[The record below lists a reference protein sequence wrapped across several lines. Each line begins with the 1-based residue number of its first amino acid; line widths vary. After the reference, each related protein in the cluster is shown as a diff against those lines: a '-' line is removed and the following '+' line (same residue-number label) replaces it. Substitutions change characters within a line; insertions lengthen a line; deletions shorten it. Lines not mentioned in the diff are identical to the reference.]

1 MHTDAVN
8 AIEKA
13 LKDLD
18 TSKTLHV
25 LDKFVP
31 RGSQEFREALFECQ
45 NDDDAIL
52 PPRERSNTIDTTY
65 KKPHLSVHF
74 ASNLVTPGG
83 KKTRSRDDL
92 HSHIHPEGILR
103 HSRERSNTYDGTIQ
117 RPRKAVSVKSPL
129 CDEND
134 NDNESAVEKL
144 LRKSP
149 DARKI
154 DLNGLLKADH
164 RTNDSK
170 KTDAKQQNGLSPL
183 RRHKSESAA
192 HSHLKT
198 SPKVS
203 PKTSRKS

>member
-1 MHTDAVN
+1 MSTDAVN
-8 AIEKA
+8 TIEKA
-13 LKDLD
+13 LNDLD

-25 LDKFVP
+25 LDKYVP

-45 NDDDAIL
+45 HDDEDIL

-65 KKPHLSVHF
+65 KKPHMSVHF
-74 ASNLVTPGG
+74 ASNLVTPSG

-92 HSHIHPEGILR
+92 HSHLHPEGILR
-103 HSRERSNTYDGTIQ
+103 HPRERSNTCDGTIQ

-129 CDEND
+129 CNEKD

-164 RTNDSK
+164 RTSDS
-170 KTDAKQQNGLSPL
+170 KQQNGISPL
-183 RRHKSESAA
+183 RRNKSESAA

-198 SPKVS
+198 SPKGS